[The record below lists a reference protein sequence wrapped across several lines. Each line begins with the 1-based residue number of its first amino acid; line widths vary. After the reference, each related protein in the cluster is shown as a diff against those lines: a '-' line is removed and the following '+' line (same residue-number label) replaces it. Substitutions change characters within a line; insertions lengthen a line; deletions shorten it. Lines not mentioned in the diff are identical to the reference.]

1 METDSIIVGFLLFFF
16 AELIKFL
23 IVQHLPEE
31 MKQNIDP
38 KPPQKIKIE
47 HIKWKM
53 PAFWEMSAA
62 DLRKIA
68 EKHGLGRE
76 FKLKADIIAEL
87 VELSR

>member
-1 METDSIIVGFLLFFF
+1 METDSIIIGFLLFFF

-31 MKQNIDP
+31 MKQKIDQ
-38 KPPQKIKIE
+38 KPPQKIKVE
-47 HIKWKM
+47 HIKVKM

-62 DLRKIA
+62 DLTKIA
-68 EKHGLGRE
+68 ETHGLGRE
-76 FKLKADIIAEL
+76 FKQTADIIAEL

>member
-1 METDSIIVGFLLFFF
+1 METDSIIVGFLSFLF
-16 AELIKFL
+16 AELIEIL
-23 IVQHLPEE
+23 IVHHLPEGL
-31 MKQNIDP
+31 KQKTDQ
-38 KPPQKIKIE
+38 KPPQKIKVE
-47 HIKWKM
+47 HMKVKM

-68 EKHGLGRE
+68 EKHGLGKE

>member
-1 METDSIIVGFLLFFF
+1 METDSIIIGFLLFCW
-16 AELIKFL
+16 AEF
-23 IVQHLPEE
+23 
-31 MKQNIDP
+31 MKMVIIHYW
-38 KPPQKIKIE
+38 PQKIKVE
-47 HIKWKM
+47 HIKVKM

-68 EKHGLGRE
+68 EKHGLGKE